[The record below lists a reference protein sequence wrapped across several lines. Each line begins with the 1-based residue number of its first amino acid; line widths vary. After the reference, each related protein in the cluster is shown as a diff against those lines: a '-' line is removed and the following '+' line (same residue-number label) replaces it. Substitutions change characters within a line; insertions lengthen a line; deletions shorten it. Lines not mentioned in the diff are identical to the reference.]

1 LHRSRGGMEHKMK
14 LLWDFIEIAA
24 SLFES
29 IIILWGLT
37 RIFQSKFSGK
47 KQIISVL
54 TCILAINIYDIIV
67 RNFTGFDGLF
77 SFIAIAMFFV
87 YAIFALKGKPLYKL
101 VVIVA
106 MFALIFI
113 INITTTFVISLFT
126 DNGYTV
132 LLSASDAYRLLTLF
146 TTKFLFFLA
155 VRLIVTLYKRE
166 DLELHLTENIAAIV
180 IFVLTLIIGITVLNF
195 QLNSGK
201 NQNLTLTLVVS
212 IVLTNCF
219 VLYMLQKISR
229 DNKRK
234 LLISLLEIQV
244 KEQKTMLEDMAN
256 IGSEIKKAEHD
267 IKHHLSSVAG
277 LIENDESGEALTYI
291 KELLHNYESNIF
303 KYIFVDN
310 SIVNSILN
318 FKIGRC
324 RKSGIDIKIDIE
336 TDFEGFSEIDLCVL
350 ISNLLDNAIEASENV
365 HSPKIILTIKNEN
378 NYLYVSVKNR
388 IEKSVL
394 DNNNT
399 LKTTKND
406 NSNHGFGLYSI
417 TQVAHKYDGMKKI
430 YEENGCFVVD
440 IWLKFQKQSV

>member
-1 LHRSRGGMEHKMK
+1 MK

-24 SLFES
+24 TLFEN

-47 KQIISVL
+47 NQIISVL
-54 TCILAINIYDIIV
+54 TCIFAINIYDIVI

-77 SFIAIAMFFV
+77 SFIAIAMYFA
-87 YAIFALKGKPLYKL
+87 YAVFALKGKPLYKL
-101 VVIVA
+101 IVIVA
-106 MFALIFI
+106 MFAFIFI
-113 INITTTFVISLFT
+113 INIATTFIISLFT
-126 DNGYTV
+126 DSGYTV
-132 LLSASDAYRLLTLF
+132 LLTASDAYRLLTLF
-146 TTKFLFFLA
+146 TTKFLFFLT
-155 VRLIVTLYKRE
+155 VRLMVTLYKRE

-180 IFVLTLIIGITVLNF
+180 IFVLTLVIGITVLNF
-195 QLNSGK
+195 QLGSGNS
-201 NQNLTLTLVVS
+201 QSLTLTLVVS
-212 IVLTNCF
+212 IILINFF
-219 VLYMLQKISR
+219 VFYMLQKISR

-244 KEQKTMLEDMAN
+244 KEQKTMLEDIAN

-277 LIENDESGEALTYI
+277 LIENEESIEALTYI
-291 KELLHNYESNIF
+291 KKLLHSYESNIF

-350 ISNLLDNAIEASENV
+350 ISNLLDNAIEASESTR
-365 HSPKIILTIKNEN
+365 SPQIFLTIKNEN
-378 NYLYVSVKNR
+378 NYLYLSVKNR

-394 DNNNT
+394 DVNDT
-399 LKTTKND
+399 LKTTKKD
-406 NSNHGFGLYSI
+406 GGNHGFGLYSVS
-417 TQVAHKYDGMKKI
+417 QVIEKYDGMKKI
-430 YEENGCFVVD
+430 YEENGCFSVD
-440 IWLKFQKQSV
+440 IWLKFSKTV